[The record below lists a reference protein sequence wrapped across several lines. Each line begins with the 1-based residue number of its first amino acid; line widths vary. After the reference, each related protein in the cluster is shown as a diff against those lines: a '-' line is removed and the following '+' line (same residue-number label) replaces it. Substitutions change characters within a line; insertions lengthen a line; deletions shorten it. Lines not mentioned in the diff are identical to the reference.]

1 MGMKNKFLFPLLLF
15 ALNSYLLLA
24 QGRRDFNFKFD
35 GIDRNFVLAVPTG
48 PIPAGGFPMV
58 MMLHG
63 TTGDGDKFYTISGWK
78 ELGEKEK
85 FISVFPSSL
94 EFCFIGNQGFKNITS
109 KWNNGEAQSV
119 KCPNLVQD
127 FKDDVKFLRKVVDT
141 LKKLYTI
148 NNSKIYI
155 SGFSN
160 GSVMTNKLAIEMSDV
175 FAAAASSGGFL
186 SSLDSAKPLRYIP
199 IWETIGT
206 HDAFLIDNLGRP
218 LPFNDS
224 LNDYISGFT
233 RVFRGVEN
241 LAYKFRLN
249 KTNITYTYIFDQ
261 PNSISQKNHLY
272 YTFIKDMEHVY
283 PNGIN
288 YPFSAPIQ
296 FWEFFK
302 QASSISTPVQSASY
316 KSDLKVFP
324 NPVNQFIYIKDP
336 GNIIRSHRELLIF
349 DMLGKVQL
357 KTSVDKDRSQIDV
370 SSLPPGIYKLQILT
384 KERYAILSFIK
395 A

>member
-1 MGMKNKFLFPLLLF
+1 MNSKNHFLLLF
-15 ALNSYLLLA
+15 LLTSCILIG

-35 GIDRNFVLAVPTG
+35 GVDRNFVLSVPTG
-48 PIPAGGFPMV
+48 AVPAGGYPMV

-63 TTGDGDKFYTISGWK
+63 TSGDGDKFYTISGWK

-94 EFCFIGNQGFKNITS
+94 EFCFVGTQGFKNITS

-141 LKKLYTI
+141 LKRLYTI
-148 NNSKIYI
+148 NNSKVYI

-175 FAAAASSGGFL
+175 FSAAASSGGL
-186 SSLDSAKPLRYIP
+186 MSSLDSAKPKRYIP

-224 LNDYISGFT
+224 LNDYITSFT
-233 RVFRGVEN
+233 SVYRGVEN
-241 LAYKFRLN
+241 LANKFRLN

-261 PNSISQKNHLY
+261 PNSNSQKNYLY
-272 YTFIKDMEHVY
+272 YTFIKDMEHVF
-283 PNGIN
+283 PNGVN
-288 YPFSAPIQ
+288 YPLSAPIQ
-296 FWEFFK
+296 YWEFFK
-302 QASSISTPVQSASY
+302 QASAISTPIQAVHANTDVQ
-316 KSDLKVFP
+316 VFP
-324 NPVNQFIYIKDP
+324 NPAS
-336 GNIIRSHRELLIF
+336 NIINIKTSGNHTQSNVELVIIDL
-349 DMLGKVQL
+349 LGKIQL
-357 KTSVDKDRSQIDV
+357 KTSVNKELNQVNIAA
-370 SSLPPGIYKLQILT
+370 LPSGMYKLHLHT
-384 KERYAILSFIK
+384 KDGFAIKSFIK
-395 A
+395 K